1 MILKGTAYNELSNG
15 WEIDTLNMLENRQP
29 FVYKKLFTVIFMA
42 GFLIGILYTNF
53 IGSQYSSHS
62 GIFSSYYLSSYQY
75 IEVVS
80 SELFWFVLQKRLL
93 PVLVIWVMGI
103 TVIGSAVVWGVLLW
117 VGFSG
122 GMLVS
127 MAVMQFGF
135 KGLLLTL
142 GGLFPQYLI
151 YVPAMFLFLHKV
163 YAMSK
168 SLYGDKSKA
177 EQAAQNAKSAV
188 FPYALSLLFI
198 LIAMLLGVILESYV
212 NPTILNL
219 ILKKF

>member
-1 MILKGTAYNELSNG
+1 
-15 WEIDTLNMLENRQP
+15 MLENRQS

-42 GFLIGILYTNF
+42 GFLLGILYTNLL
-53 IGSQYSSHS
+53 GREYMDSSS
-62 GIFSSYYLSSYQY
+62 LFGSYYLNSYQY

-80 SELFWFVLQKRLL
+80 SDLFWFILQKRIM
-93 PVLVIWVMGI
+93 PMVIVWVLGVTALGQAA
-103 TVIGSAVVWGVLLW
+103 VIGVLAW

-135 KGLLLTL
+135 KGLLLCL

-151 YVPAMFLFLHKV
+151 YVPAVFLLLHKV

-168 SLYGDKSKA
+168 SYAREKA
-177 EQAAQNAKSAV
+177 EAGAGQLLL
-188 FPYALSLLFI
+188 PYALSLIFI
-198 LIAMLLGVILESYV
+198 LLFLLLGVILESYV
-212 NPTILNL
+212 NPS
-219 ILKKF
+219 ILKLVLKNF